1 MTHKNS
7 MSDDSGD
14 KGSVRQE
21 DETLLKMLR
30 AIESD
35 HEDMNLLGT
44 GIGMYWLGMS
54 LGWEALRVAYIRKIL
69 LSYKKTLVTT
79 HSFVSCHGDY
89 EDADLLPQ

>member
-1 MTHKNS
+1 MKHEKGV
-7 MSDDSGD
+7 SDGLGD
-14 KGSVRQE
+14 KGSVKQE
-21 DETLLKMLR
+21 DEILLKMLT
-30 AIESD
+30 AVESD

-54 LGWEALRVAYIRKIL
+54 LGWEALRVAYTRKTL

-79 HSFVSCHGDY
+79 HSLVSYHGDY

>member
-1 MTHKNS
+1 MKHENGV
-7 MSDDSGD
+7 SDDLGD
-14 KGSVRQE
+14 KGSVKQK

-30 AIESD
+30 AVESD

-54 LGWEALRVAYIRKIL
+54 LGWEALRVAYTRKTL
-69 LSYKKTLVTT
+69 LRYKKTLVTT
-79 HSFVSCHGDY
+79 HSLVSYRGDY